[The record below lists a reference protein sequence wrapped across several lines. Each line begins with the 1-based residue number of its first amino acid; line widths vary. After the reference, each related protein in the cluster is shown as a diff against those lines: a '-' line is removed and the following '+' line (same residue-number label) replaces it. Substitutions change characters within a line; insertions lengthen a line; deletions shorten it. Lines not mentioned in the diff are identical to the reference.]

1 MKTMIKDI
9 KPIKVK
15 KNVIKFDKNDKKITK
30 TVLEDAYLVTMLN
43 GNSIALSLKQMDEL
57 NIDVDGSRKDSSVD
71 YEDIEDDNII
81 EEDDSVVESSP
92 KFTTNIQKNQEEVI
106 SSTDNSN
113 NNGE

>member
-15 KNVIKFDKNDKKITK
+15 NTVIKFDKNYKKITK
-30 TVLEDAYLVTMLN
+30 TVMEDAYLVTMMN
-43 GNSIALSLKQMDEL
+43 GNSIALTLKQMKEL
-57 NIDVDGSRKDSSVD
+57 NINEDGTMNDCIVE

-81 EEDDSVVESSP
+81 EENDPVVESGP

-106 SSTDNSN
+106 SPTVNKDNK
-113 NNGE
+113 GE